1 MSTDYRKLITDP
13 IAHEMWTL
21 SECRMA
27 YEMLTETQNQPYE
40 FAYWLKNSQ
49 TVQTLVLVIWG
60 KTNLIELVY
69 LFIINEIINDIND
82 IVINYIKKVA
92 YDNLLVN
99 SLDTKIHYDLSID
112 NYFIDLLKTELN
124 IDHNDFST
132 AKLLSQYFKS
142 KNISVTSPLGYILNC
157 LNIN

>member
-13 IAHEMWTL
+13 IAHEMWTMD
-21 SECRMA
+21 ECRKA
-27 YEMLTETQNQPYE
+27 HDMLKEAEIPYGFGDWLRKSQPD
-40 FAYWLKNSQ
+40 N
-49 TVQTLVLVIWG
+49 VLANIFRG
-60 KTNLIELVY
+60 KSNLIELVHM
-69 LFIINEIINDIND
+69 FIINEIINDIND

-92 YDNLLVN
+92 YDNILIN

-132 AKLLSQYFKS
+132 AELLSQYFKS
-142 KNISVTSPLGYILNC
+142 KNISVISPLGYILNC